1 MVIFTKPHECRGG
14 HSLVVGFTL
23 WLAPVSERL
32 QSSTGGRGGSWENV
46 PTTLRSEVMLYAE
59 TREGFRF
66 LFSLRWFRKLG
77 SKLAA
82 GY

>member
-1 MVIFTKPHECRGG
+1 MSAVQRGG

-23 WLAPVSERL
+23 WYAPVSERL

-46 PTTLRSEVMLYAE
+46 PTTLNLCSTQRHGKVLESYFLYVVVAE
-59 TREGFRF
+59 
-66 LFSLRWFRKLG
+66 KLG